1 MGKLSGA
8 ALITGASTGIGAVYA
23 DRLAK
28 RGLDLVLVA
37 RDRTKLEIL
46 ATRLRAETG
55 RTVEVI
61 SADLTKADDLD
72 RIEDRARQPD
82 IGVLVNNAGAASLL
96 DLGSLPQANLDT
108 MINLNVLALT
118 RLSQAAL
125 PGLVKHKG
133 AIINIGSV
141 VSILHRANNSVYS
154 GAKAYVSA
162 FSNGLAQELEPQGVR
177 VQAVLP
183 GVTRTPLWDG
193 PGGDIDA
200 FPPSMVMSAEDLVD
214 AALAGFDLGETVT
227 IPSLPDMA
235 DWEAYE
241 AARGALLPNLSR
253 DKPAGRYGVG

>member
-1 MGKLSGA
+1 MSKLSGA

-23 DRLAK
+23 GRLAR

-55 RTVEVI
+55 RVVELI
-61 SADLTKADDLD
+61 SADLTKADDLE
-72 RIEDRARQPD
+72 RIEGRVRQPD

-96 DLGSLPQANLDT
+96 DLGGLPTD
-108 MINLNVLALT
+108 NLNSMITLNILALT

-125 PGLVKHKG
+125 PGLIKRQG
-133 AIINIGSV
+133 AIINIGSI
-141 VSILHRANNSVYS
+141 VSVLHRATNSVYS
-154 GAKAYVSA
+154 GTKAYVSA

-183 GVTRTPLWDG
+183 GVIRTPLWDG

-200 FPPSMVMSAEDLVD
+200 FPASMVMSAEDLVD

-235 DWEAYE
+235 DWEAFE